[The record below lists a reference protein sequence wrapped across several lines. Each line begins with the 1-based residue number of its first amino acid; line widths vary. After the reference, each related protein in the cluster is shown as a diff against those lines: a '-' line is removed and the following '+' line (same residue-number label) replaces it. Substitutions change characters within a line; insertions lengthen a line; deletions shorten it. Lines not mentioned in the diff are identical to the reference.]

1 MRPSEAGIRASC
13 AFACQRAPAAPNG
26 SSYNHDQGY
35 RFRHEATISHRAHS
49 SLRGGQSEKERPSS
63 LSQRASKRGL
73 ACARA
78 MLPIQKDF
86 AHSGHHLH
94 VMTEQK
100 YNTIID
106 WLSRTLFAVVTEGTA
121 MS

>member
-1 MRPSEAGIRASC
+1 MTRVTVSDMKRPFPSVLTARYAGAKVKKS
-13 AFACQRAPAAPNG
+13 APPAYPNVLILK
-26 SSYNHDQGY
+26 NV
-35 RFRHEATISHRAHS
+35 
-49 SLRGGQSEKERPSS
+49 
-63 LSQRASKRGL
+63 SKRGL